1 MRPKAGRGLF
11 AVLLLILA
19 LGWGIGH
26 IAATPPSYADSA
38 AGSAMAIDGDTIELD
53 GKVVQL
59 YGIDAPELGQL
70 CLDHGAWHPCGLAAA
85 HELNKQLRL
94 SRRNIECQPADA
106 SGASEQV
113 CFAGNVDVGEA
124 LLEAGY
130 VVASAAANP
139 DYRELEQKARGAGL
153 GLWQTQFVRPSA
165 WRQGERLAGELAFA
179 GGCPVKALTAADG
192 QALYFVPTDADYDAL
207 ALDPARGDRRYC
219 SDESARR
226 DGWRRPGE
234 TAAP

>member
-11 AVLLLILA
+11 AALLLILA
-19 LGWGIGH
+19 LAWAAGH
-26 IAATPPSYADSA
+26 VAATTPSYAGSA
-38 AGSAMAIDGDTIELD
+38 ASPAMAIDGDTVQLN
-53 GKVVQL
+53 GQVVQL

-70 CLDHGAWHPCGLAAA
+70 CLAGDTWHPCGLAAA

-106 SGASEQV
+106 SGSSERV
-113 CFAGNVDVGEA
+113 CFAGNVDVAEA

-130 VVASAAANP
+130 VVASATANP

-153 GLWQTQFVRPSA
+153 GLWQTQFVAPSA
-165 WRQGERLAGELAFA
+165 WRQGERLAGEPAFA
-179 GGCPVKALTAADG
+179 GGCPVKALTTADG